1 MMLMLGVVLIVVAVI
16 LGIFGFLNAAVSA
29 LLWIGVALAVI
40 GIILLVVPSIRG
52 RSNRQL

>member
-40 GIILLVVPSIRG
+40 GIVLLVVPSIRG

>member
-1 MMLMLGVVLIVVAVI
+1 MLMAGVVLIVVAVI

>member
-1 MMLMLGVVLIVVAVI
+1 MLVLGVVLIVVAVI

-40 GIILLVVPSIRG
+40 GIVLIVLPRF
-52 RSNRQL
+52 SNRSQL

>member
-1 MMLMLGVVLIVVAVI
+1 MIVLGICLIVAAVV